1 MAKPGNATD
10 PDAAASSSWLS
21 VLLKAKVIAPEPPAG
36 YLRRGVLLAR
46 LEGVLE
52 RRLTILRAPSGF
64 GKTTVLAD
72 IARDMRERGVLVAW
86 ISLDADDTPK
96 LFGGYLAAALQRAGL
111 DPPALHSRDAW
122 SSLSTVEQM
131 GLVFSAIELH
141 AAPCLLVLDEIDR
154 LPERTVQLIDLLTK
168 RAPGNLHIA
177 MAYRAEPG
185 FDIAPHVMNG
195 DAIVVGADECRFSRA
210 DIAQF
215 FQGELSRRQLAG
227 VEERTAGWPVAL
239 LACRATR
246 GFAGTEPDPAMAAVI
261 ANYFK
266 VRLLH
271 DLSAEDRAAL
281 MDVAVFDG
289 CDAAVIDEVL
299 ESIDAHRRVA
309 ALPALDG
316 LLQPGDSE
324 RNAWYLHPVL
334 KDYCLRQL
342 LVKDPARKR
351 SLHQRIALA
360 LVRRG
365 ELEPAWRHAG
375 EVGDAALLG
384 KLVEESGVF
393 RLWLREGITRLT
405 SAARFL
411 TPKITASFPR
421 LELLRCLI
429 LFLSERPGEANAL
442 LTAVI
447 QATDNFS
454 HDPQG
459 GDVRALAVDGAFTH
473 GVLVC
478 AAGRL
483 PPRESELPLPTEAD
497 DEADDESAK
506 TVDIARHTLLCACCH
521 VHGRFDESRQHG
533 MQAQARIGRDA
544 RYGARLPRHVHRDV
558 RNGSGT
564 IRGGRP
570 PVQACPGRCTG
581 ILPVRSRFEDEPG
594 RADDRAQSGT

>member
-86 ISLDADDTPK
+86 VSLDADDTPK

-195 DAIVVGADECRFSRA
+195 EPGFDIAPHVMNGDAIVVGAADECRFSRA

-246 GFAGTEPDPAMAAVI
+246 GFAGTEPDPVMAAVI

-281 MDVAVFDG
+281 MDVAVFEDRCSQPDG
-289 CDAAVIDEVL
+289 CRKLRPVDRPPPVRVTAPLAA
-299 ESIDAHRRVA
+299 S
-309 ALPALDG
+309 G
-316 LLQPGDSE
+316 YG
-324 RNAWYLHPVL
+324 
-334 KDYCLRQL
+334 
-342 LVKDPARKR
+342 
-351 SLHQRIALA
+351 
-360 LVRRG
+360 
-365 ELEPAWRHAG
+365 LEP
-375 EVGDAALLG
+375 V
-384 KLVEESGVF
+384 
-393 RLWLREGITRLT
+393 T
-405 SAARFL
+405 SA
-411 TPKITASFPR
+411 
-421 LELLRCLI
+421 
-429 LFLSERPGEANAL
+429 
-442 LTAVI
+442 
-447 QATDNFS
+447 
-454 HDPQG
+454 
-459 GDVRALAVDGAFTH
+459 
-473 GVLVC
+473 
-478 AAGRL
+478 
-483 PPRESELPLPTEAD
+483 
-497 DEADDESAK
+497 
-506 TVDIARHTLLCACCH
+506 
-521 VHGRFDESRQHG
+521 
-533 MQAQARIGRDA
+533 RD
-544 RYGARLPRHVHRDV
+544 
-558 RNGSGT
+558 
-564 IRGGRP
+564 
-570 PVQACPGRCTG
+570 
-581 ILPVRSRFEDEPG
+581 
-594 RADDRAQSGT
+594 